1 MARFTVNYQVVGA
14 SSGSKV
20 VEADSSYEA
29 EREVRRW
36 LENRP
41 EMSGKPII
49 IKEVKKI

>member
-1 MARFTVNYQVVGA
+1 MAKFTVNYQIVGA

-20 VEADSSYEA
+20 VEADSSSEA

-36 LENRP
+36 LESR
-41 EMSGKPII
+41 SDARGRQII